1 MTAWMNLFTGHQPG
15 LIGPLERK
23 VLDALWARGDAASVR
38 DLQPE
43 FPAIAYTTLMTT
55 LDRLHRKQVLDR
67 VKRGRAFYYTPR
79 QTRQEFESSRAAAA
93 LRRAIESDGTSLVP
107 LMSFFVRAVGDHDRE
122 ALDELEAMVRAKREE
137 MKGRQ
142 P

>member
-1 MTAWMNLFTGHQPG
+1 MTAWMNVFASRQPE

-23 VLDALWARGDAASVR
+23 VLDALWTRGGSASVR

-55 LDRLHRKQVLDR
+55 LDRLHRKRVLDR
-67 VKRGRAFYYTPR
+67 VKQGRAFYYTPR
-79 QTRQEFESSRAAAA
+79 QTRQEFESTRAADA
-93 LRRAIESDGTSLVP
+93 LRRALENDGTSLVP
-107 LMSFFVRAVGDHDRE
+107 LMSFFVRAVGEHGRE
-122 ALDELEAMVRAKREE
+122 ALDELEALVRAKREE
-137 MKGRQ
+137 MKGRL